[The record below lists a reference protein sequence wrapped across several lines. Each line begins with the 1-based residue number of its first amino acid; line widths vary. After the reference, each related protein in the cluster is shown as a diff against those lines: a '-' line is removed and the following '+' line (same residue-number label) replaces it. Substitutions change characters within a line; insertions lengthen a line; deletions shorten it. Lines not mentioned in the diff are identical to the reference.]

1 MNWENSIESYKTYL
15 ILEKAL
21 SEKSVEAY
29 LNDIRKFEQYCIEH
43 HDSILPNDVNYEIY
57 CGSDNSVAADH
68 LLAYGKLF
76 QRYGQ
81 GADCR

>member
-29 LNDIRKFEQYCIEH
+29 LNDIR
-43 HDSILPNDVNYEIY
+43 
-57 CGSDNSVAADH
+57 
-68 LLAYGKLF
+68 
-76 QRYGQ
+76 
-81 GADCR
+81 